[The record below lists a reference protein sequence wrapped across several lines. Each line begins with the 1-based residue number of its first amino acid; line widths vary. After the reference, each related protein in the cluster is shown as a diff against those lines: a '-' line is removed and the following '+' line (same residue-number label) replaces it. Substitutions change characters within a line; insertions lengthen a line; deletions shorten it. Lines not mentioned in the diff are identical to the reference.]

1 MVGENKAKTP
11 SQLPK
16 VPETLL
22 KKRKQNAEARATRAR
37 ALILNKKKQ
46 QETRRDIFKRAEKY
60 VREYK
65 KKEQDLVRL
74 RRIAR
79 KSKNF
84 YVPAQPKL
92 AFVIRTRGING
103 VHPKVRKT
111 LKLFRL
117 RQINNAVFVK
127 LNKATMNMLRIC
139 EPYITY
145 GYPNLKSV
153 RELVYKRGFGK
164 VNKQRKALSDN
175 AIIEQALGK
184 HGVICVEDVIHE
196 ITTVGPH
203 FKQVS
208 NFLWPFKLN
217 NPNGGWRKKANHF
230 AEGGDFGNRE
240 EYINNLLRRM
250 V

>member
-117 RQINNAVFVK
+117 RQINNAVFVR

-164 VNKQRKALSDN
+164 VNKQRKALNDN

-184 HGVICVEDVIHE
+184 HGIICVEDVIHE

>member
-1 MVGENKAKTP
+1 MVEEKKTA
-11 SQLPK
+11 LPK

-22 KKRKQNAEARATRAR
+22 KKRKQNAEARAARAR
-37 ALILNKKKQ
+37 ALILNRKQ
-46 QETRRDIFKRAEKY
+46 QHQKRQDIFKRAEKY

-74 RRIAR
+74 RRVAR
-79 KSKNF
+79 STKNF

-92 AFVIRTRGING
+92 AFVVRTRGVNG
-103 VHPKVRKT
+103 IHPKVRKC

-117 RQINNAVFVK
+117 RQINNGVFVK
-127 LNKATMNMLRIC
+127 LNKATINMLRIA
-139 EPYITY
+139 EPYITW

-153 RELVYKRGFGK
+153 RELVYKRGYGK
-164 VNKQRKALSDN
+164 VNKQRKALTDN

-184 HGVICVEDVIHE
+184 FGIICIEDVIHE
-196 ITTVGPH
+196 LATVGAH
-203 FKQVS
+203 FKQVA

-217 NPNGGWRKKANHF
+217 NPNGGWKKKANHF

-240 EYINNLLRRM
+240 EYINKLLRRM

>member
-164 VNKQRKALSDN
+164 VNKQRKALNDN

-184 HGVICVEDVIHE
+184 HGIICVEDVIHE

>member
-1 MVGENKAKTP
+1 MVDKKPATKAA
-11 SQLPK
+11 LPK

-22 KKRKQNAEARATRAR
+22 KKRKQNAELRATRAR
-37 ALILNKKKQ
+37 ALILAKKKQ
-46 QETRRDIFKRAEKY
+46 KETKREIFKRAEKY

-65 KKEQDLVRL
+65 KQEQDLVRL
-74 RRIAR
+74 RRVAR
-79 KSKNF
+79 KTKNF
-84 YVPAQPKL
+84 YVPAQPSL
-92 AFVIRTRGING
+92 AFVVRTRGING
-103 VHPKVRKT
+103 IHPKVRKC

-117 RQINNAVFVK
+117 RQINNGVFVR
-127 LNKATMNMLRIC
+127 LNKATINMLRIA
-139 EPYITY
+139 EPYITW

-164 VNKQRKALSDN
+164 VNKARQALTDN
-175 AIIEQALGK
+175 AIIEKALGK
-184 HGVICVEDVIHE
+184 YGIICIEDVIHE
-196 ITTVGPH
+196 LYTVGKH

-240 EYINNLLRRM
+240 QYINQLLRRM